1 MLRRGYEACPATGN
15 APGVAST
22 HGKLFL
28 TAVNRRDDEP
38 DPTVFPWS
46 LPLVRR
52 FVRLEFRARVTF
64 FVGENGSGKSTL
76 LEALA
81 VAADAVALGGRDLRS
96 DPTLGAARLLAA
108 GLSLSRYGRPR
119 AKTFLRAE
127 DAFGYTQ
134 RLAREMQQLD
144 ETAAGF
150 AGSRAYAY
158 IAAQRQALSARYG
171 ADPDA
176 RSHGETFLALLAAR
190 LVPAGLYFLDEPET
204 PLSPVRVLGLM
215 SILMDAADAGS
226 QFVIATHS
234 PILMA
239 LPGAALLQFAEGDIR
254 STAYDEI
261 EHVRVTRDF
270 LNAPERYLKHLS
282 PPSREVQDGARDISR
297 RR

>member
-1 MLRRGYEACPATGN
+1 MLRRGYESCPATAN

-28 TAVNRRDDEP
+28 TAVSRRDDEP

-52 FVRLEFRARVTF
+52 FARLEFRARVTF

-96 DPTLGAARLLAA
+96 VRRSALREFWPLVCHFHGTVVRGRKRFCVRRMPSATHS
-108 GLSLSRYGRPR
+108 GSLERCNSSG
-119 AKTFLRAE
+119 
-127 DAFGYTQ
+127 
-134 RLAREMQQLD
+134 

-239 LPGAALLQFAEGDIR
+239 LPGAALLHFAEGDIR

-261 EHVRVTRDF
+261 NMCE
-270 LNAPERYLKHLS
+270 
-282 PPSREVQDGARDISR
+282 
-297 RR
+297 